1 MSGPVERRGIDLVP
15 PQNRYGRPRDL
26 FFLWAGTTTNIYT
39 VSYGALLVLGFGLSF
54 PQAVAAI
61 AIGNILAYPL
71 LGLTSIQ
78 GPATGTTTM
87 TISRASLGPNA
98 ARVNGVF
105 SWLMLIGFQAGGLIL
120 VYYAVE
126 ALLGFAGVEISG
138 ALQIG
143 FIVVLGI
150 IQMLLPLFG
159 HRLLMIAQKYATI
172 VFAVAFVVLA
182 VLIVPQIRPDSADV
196 PFSAAGMISAIALVV
211 VSGGLSW
218 APSGANFSRYL
229 PREASPRAVAGWAG
243 LGGFLPYVLLQT
255 LGAGMA
261 TVAVDG
267 SVDLTNPLAIPAM
280 LPTAF
285 AVPFLLLVVV
295 GLMVQNSTNIYSSG
309 LNLQTAGIHAPRWLI
324 VITDTA
330 ACVIIAVIAVS
341 QSSFYELLNAFVA
354 SLSIW
359 LAPWV
364 TIYLVDW
371 IMRRGRYSL
380 DGLANE
386 RGGVYWGTGGI
397 RWPGFIS
404 LVAGMIAAALFV
416 NSGYFV
422 GPLTALFSP
431 ETPAYAPDLSI
442 IVGMIVAAVLYPL
455 LNRTDPTLRPDPAA
469 DHPTD
474 AKSGTA
480 QEEHTHA

>member
-1 MSGPVERRGIDLVP
+1 MSGPVEQRGIDLVP
-15 PQNRYGRPRDL
+15 LQNRYGKPRDL

-39 VSYGALLVLGFGLSF
+39 VTYGALLVLVFGLSF
-54 PQAVAAI
+54 PQAVI
-61 AIGNILAYPL
+61 AIVAGNILAYPL
-71 LGLTSIQ
+71 LGLTSLQ
-78 GPATGTTTM
+78 GPTTGTTTM

-120 VYYAVE
+120 VYYAVD
-126 ALLGFAGVEISG
+126 ALLGFAGLAVDG
-138 ALQIG
+138 ALQIAL
-143 FIVVLGI
+143 IALLGV

-159 HRLLMIAQKYATI
+159 HRLLMAAQKYATV

-196 PFSAAGMISAIALVV
+196 PFSMMGMISAIALVV

-229 PREASPRAVAGWAG
+229 PAESNPRSIALWAG

-261 TVAVDG
+261 TVAVDDTI
-267 SVDLTNPLAIPAM
+267 DLTNPLAIPAM

-324 VITDTA
+324 VITDTV
-330 ACVIIAVIAVS
+330 ACVVIAVIAVS

-364 TIYLVDW
+364 TIYLIDW
-371 IMRRGRYSL
+371 IMRRGRYRLS
-380 DGLANE
+380 GLANE
-386 RGGVYWGTGGI
+386 RGGVYWGTGGV

-404 LVAGMIAAALFV
+404 LVVGMVAAALCA
-416 NSGYFV
+416 NTGTFV
-422 GPLTALFSP
+422 GPVTQLFSP
-431 ETPAYAPDLSI
+431 DAPAYAPDLSI
-442 IVGMIVAAVLYPL
+442 IVGMVVSGLLYAI
-455 LNRTDPTLRPDPAA
+455 LNRTDPTLQASPEHA
-469 DHPTD
+469 HP
-474 AKSGTA
+474 GTA
-480 QEEHTHA
+480 HDEEFTHA